1 MKSFD
6 HLPCVS
12 LSVLQPS
19 FRERGEVRIL
29 AKNILGG
36 LKLFQLHQKTLATH
50 VSMQGIER
58 FWLAERLCC
67 YKGVRERSNAQVNK
81 SYF

>member
-6 HLPCVS
+6 HVPCVR

-29 AKNILGG
+29 AKNILGR

-50 VSMQGIER
+50 VSMQGIED
-58 FWLAERLCC
+58 FWPAECFCRN
-67 YKGVRERSNAQVNK
+67 KGVRERSNAQVNK
-81 SYF
+81 SYL